1 MARSEQSGVYR
12 SWNSNTCAFE
22 SQVCE
27 EVADDG
33 KAAKLWEVSKKLV
46 GLA

>member
-22 SQVCE
+22 SQVSE
-27 EVADDG
+27 E
-33 KAAKLWEVSKKLV
+33 AAKLWEVSKKLV